1 MGKRKRRRGH
11 FCWSCRG
18 VLPNERFS
26 GRGHARHVCKQCQ
39 KLGPEELAYRSAA
52 RNMER
57 LLNWDR
63 TIRRKRRQEFER
75 FLQHSNPRVRRY
87 AEELSECDASRRR
100 EIREEREA
108 EEDCLE
114 RIEDTVWQEEMD
126 PNKAEPALFEDEDLP
141 F

>member
-1 MGKRKRRRGH
+1 
-11 FCWSCRG
+11 
-18 VLPNERFS
+18 
-26 GRGHARHVCKQCQ
+26 
-39 KLGPEELAYRSAA
+39 
-52 RNMER
+52 MER
-57 LLNWDR
+57 LLNWDG